1 VSLIRKPSIALVAVV
16 AAVSLALAAGTAS
29 ASTSGAHF
37 TATATS
43 VNSSGSLVATFSEA
57 GLGNENVHYTLTA
70 NATATYACINGGGNH
85 PKAANKENVNA
96 TVNGGADI
104 QAKNGHASGGITAGY
119 DQWCDRDS
127 RGCSADVLQYRLALL
142 AKALGRS
149 WCQSDE
155 RCRGAVGPPAV
166 FDLRPSNRRNPRSDP
181 GQSSSITS
189 CRVRRAV

>member
-1 VSLIRKPSIALVAVV
+1 MSLIRKPSIALVAVV

-104 QAKNGHASGGITAGY
+104 QAKNGHASGGITAGPPGSTLVCPGGQTFVLACVSY
-119 DQWCDRDS
+119 TNIVLTDTTN
-127 RGCSADVLQYRLALL
+127 GVIATLADAARTFFNI
-142 AKALGRS
+142 GS
-149 WCQSDE
+149 PC
-155 RCRGAVGPPAV
+155 
-166 FDLRPSNRRNPRSDP
+166 
-181 GQSSSITS
+181 
-189 CRVRRAV
+189 